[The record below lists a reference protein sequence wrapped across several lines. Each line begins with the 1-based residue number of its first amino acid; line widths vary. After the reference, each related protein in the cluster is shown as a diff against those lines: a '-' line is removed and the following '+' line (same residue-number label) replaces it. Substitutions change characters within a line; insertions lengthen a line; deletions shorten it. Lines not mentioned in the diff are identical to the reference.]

1 MSNNFFVILSK
12 FQLSIQKGAII
23 MENID
28 KKYAETCI
36 FLFLELEILVQCTYI
51 SLLRMTMH

>member
-36 FLFLELEILVQCTYI
+36 FLFLEVEI
-51 SLLRMTMH
+51 

>member
-12 FQLSIQKGAII
+12 FQLSLQKGAII